1 MKKTKKKAIMIARK
15 QTTNKIMFYRKE
27 TTMKKVIQILLIC
40 LIIAG
45 TIVTPILLHNVGT
58 FNFEILPVSYYLFV
72 VLLLIIYTI
81 LVQSIKKV
89 YIRKNGEWL

>member
-1 MKKTKKKAIMIARK
+1 MKMKKTKKKAIMIARK

-45 TIVTPILLHNVGT
+45 TIVMLG
-58 FNFEILPVSYYLFV
+58 
-72 VLLLIIYTI
+72 
-81 LVQSIKKV
+81 
-89 YIRKNGEWL
+89 